1 MKNFLTTFIRFSY
14 LILFSLILLFLL
26 YFIFDPFKVL
36 KNYSDYSNN
45 YVISN
50 RDYISTNTFIN
61 NYKKNKYNSFIFGS
75 SRTLGFKP
83 KSWKKYL
90 LDADKPYVFDA
101 SGESVFGIYSK
112 LKFLDSL
119 SIPINNA
126 IILLCRDVS
135 FGYSENP
142 KGHLFIKHPSVSKE
156 SKFTFH
162 LEFIKAY
169 FNPKFIF
176 NYYLYTLTKRY
187 EPFMNGYIEDRK
199 ITFDTITNELNII
212 DQENEIVHNPTAY
225 YQKREDIFF
234 DRVSEKSD
242 STQRITE
249 KYQFYLGRIKEILEK
264 KHTKYKVVLSP
275 LYEQVKFNSN
285 DSLFLHDLFG
295 SNLYDFSGENDLTKS
310 KINYYETNHFRPNV
324 GDSILKKMYP

>member
-1 MKNFLTTFIRFSY
+1 
-14 LILFSLILLFLL
+14 
-26 YFIFDPFKVL
+26 
-36 KNYSDYSNN
+36 
-45 YVISN
+45 
-50 RDYISTNTFIN
+50 
-61 NYKKNKYNSFIFGS
+61 
-75 SRTLGFKP
+75 
-83 KSWKKYL
+83 